1 MRMQNRCSITR
12 FISIVLAMHS
22 VTLSANQ
29 PQLDP
34 SESNRNLSTS
44 GETVSEETQIY
55 QRAYFNQYNPQTAWD
70 IIDRLPGFTLD
81 TGEDLRGFGATA
93 GNVLIDGER
102 PSSKTGGIEDA
113 LTRLPANLI
122 ERVELIRG
130 VAGNS
135 EAAGQAVVANIIRI
149 PQASSASWQSKIE
162 QASDNTIYAD
172 SEMTWAMP
180 IGRWQTSTKAN
191 LLWERFPLEGT
202 RVTRDPSGS
211 IQIGQFED
219 RPSTLQ
225 EAFLSSEF
233 RGPVANGV
241 LGLTGR
247 YGRSEFLPNTGRL
260 GYDGRLPDSED
271 IPDELFS
278 IDLDSKFNEAEFG
291 IDWTQPVFDNWSWK
305 LLSLTSGQHWTQI
318 QWVNTERPLG
328 TFDSASTFSRRREQ
342 LESVLRNTFSLDGD
356 GRFSPEFGFELT
368 YNNVDNLLSLSSTD
382 VAGISS
388 SITLPGA
395 DTTVEERRAEAFFN
409 LIWAINDRYSLET
422 GAAFETSEIRVSGD
436 ASNEQSFFFAKPYAN
451 LIMDYAEG
459 LQFRAG
465 VRRRIGQLSFSEF
478 AASAQADADRLL
490 AGNPA
495 LRPDQVIRASFITD
509 YRKDSGLAIN
519 VELFH
524 EWRDDVLEQVVL
536 PSGVPGTGN
545 AGNADVRGITSSIT
559 LPLRK
564 FIPGGLLEIEAEVL
578 DSSFTDPLTGR
589 DRVLSGLSTPNIFL
603 DFRQDLIS
611 RRISWGLSYRAAS
624 ENTFYFADE
633 ETFSRDGEQWRL
645 YVETT
650 RFAGIRT
657 NLSLRNIGARDFYQ
671 ERRFFRPTR
680 ASAFSGSEVIDRE
693 RGMFVAL
700 ALSGQF

>member
-1 MRMQNRCSITR
+1 MIVCATQSIA
-12 FISIVLAMHS
+12 SYA
-22 VTLSANQ
+22 Q
-29 PQLDP
+29 Q
-34 SESNRNLSTS
+34 
-44 GETVSEETQIY
+44 SEEKVPASDGSLSEIEQDSSSETQVY
-55 QRAYFNQYNPQTAWD
+55 QRSYFNQYNPQTAWD
-70 IIDRLPGFTLD
+70 IIDRLPGFTID

-113 LTRLPANLI
+113 LNRLPANLI
-122 ERVELIRG
+122 ERVEVIRG

-149 PQASSASWQSKIE
+149 PQASSASWESRIE
-162 QASDNTIYAD
+162 QASDNTIYGNT
-172 SEMTWAMP
+172 EMTWALP
-180 IGRWQTSTKAN
+180 IGAWQTSTKAN
-191 LLWERFPLEGT
+191 VFWERYPLQGS
-202 RVTRDPSGS
+202 RVTRNPSGD
-211 IQIGQFED
+211 IRIGQFED

-233 RGPVANGV
+233 RRPLGAGT

-260 GYDGRLPDSED
+260 GYDENLPDLSR
-271 IPDELFS
+271 IPDEFFA
-278 IDLDSKFNEAEFG
+278 IDLDSKFNEAEIG
-291 IDWTQPVFDNWSWK
+291 IDWTQPVSDNWSWK

-318 QWVNTERPLG
+318 QWVNTERPVG

-342 LESVLRNTFSLDGD
+342 LESVFRNTFSFNGD
-356 GRFSPEFGFELT
+356 GPLFPELGFELT
-368 YNNVDNLLSLSSTD
+368 YNDVDNLLSLSSTD
-382 VAGISS
+382 GDGIASN
-388 SITLPGA
+388 ITLPGA

-409 LIWAINDRYSLET
+409 LIWAVSDKYSIET
-422 GAAFETSEIRVSGD
+422 GAAFETSEIKVSGD
-436 ASNEQSFFFAKPYAN
+436 ARNEQSFFFAKPYAN
-451 LIMDYAEG
+451 LIMDYADG

-465 VRRRIGQLSFSEF
+465 IRRRIGQLSFSEF

-495 LRPDQVIRASFITD
+495 IRPDQVVRASFITD
-509 YRKDSGLAIN
+509 YRQETGLAIN

-524 EWRDDVLEQVVL
+524 EWRDDVLEQLVL

-545 AGNADVRGITSSIT
+545 AGSADVRGITSSIT
-559 LPLRK
+559 IPLRS

-589 DRVLSGLSTPNIFL
+589 ERELSGLSTPNIFL

-611 RRISWGLSYRAAS
+611 RSLSWGFSYRATS

-633 ETFSRDGEQWRL
+633 ETFSRDGDQWRV

-650 RFAGIRT
+650 RIAGIRS
-657 NLSLRNIGARDFYQ
+657 NLSLRNVGSRNFFQ
-671 ERRFFRPTR
+671 ERRFFQPTR
-680 ASAFSGSEVIDRE
+680 AQTFTGTETIDRE
-693 RGMFVAL
+693 RGMFVTL
-700 ALSGQF
+700 TFSGQF